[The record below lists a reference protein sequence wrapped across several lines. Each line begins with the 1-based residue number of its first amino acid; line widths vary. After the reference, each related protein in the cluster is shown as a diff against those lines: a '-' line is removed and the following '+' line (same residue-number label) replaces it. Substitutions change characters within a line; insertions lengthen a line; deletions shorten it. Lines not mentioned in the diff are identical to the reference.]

1 MLTCPHPPPIT
12 LITDPHDNVTHTRAA
27 LTAHDPA
34 EGRTTVHPTPGTRS
48 TLALAHDILATLG
61 KPVPL
66 TGYRPLDPRP
76 AWMLCAAW
84 ILALPLTHLTLL
96 RAHLLDPHALDD
108 LLTLRARTGLRLALV
123 CHQRKVPTS
132 LERALSRTDHYLADA
147 EALLP
152 AEETATTAT
161 RPRTSAPAKPSRR
174 WITLPALTTLR
185 SLDETDHC
193 TCQPPPADERGFTP
207 PSISAADRSLIAS
220 RLQAATAHPHLAA
233 QLATACHTAASM
245 PQLLTARVTDA
256 ALDARTLTLHDPANA
271 RQGCMTHHVPH
282 WARPFLRATVFLH
295 LLITDSK
302 DSRLFADPLR
312 AARLPRLTDFA
323 EQCKLRPPQP
333 LLSKNTRRKTPPPTV
348 WPLSTA
354 HHSTLREKDTAGFP
368 QLLGH
373 RQPVGRRRRH
383 V

>member
-1 MLTCPHPPPIT
+1 MLTCPSPPAIA
-12 LITDPHDNVTHTRAA
+12 LVTDPHDDVTHTRAA
-27 LTAHDPA
+27 LAAHDPA
-34 EGRTTVHPTPGTRS
+34 EGRLTIHPTPGTHS
-48 TLALAHDILATLG
+48 TLALAHDILAALG

-66 TGYRPLDPRP
+66 TGYRPLDHRP
-76 AWMLCAAW
+76 AWTLCAAW
-84 ILALPLTHLTLL
+84 ILALPVTHLALL

-108 LLTLRARTGLRLALV
+108 LLALRARTGLRLALV
-123 CHQRKVPTS
+123 CHRRKVPTV

-152 AEETATTAT
+152 AEETAT
-161 RPRTSAPAKPSRR
+161 RPETGAPGKPSRR

-185 SLDETDHC
+185 SLDEADHC
-193 TCQPPPADERGFTP
+193 ACQPPTADECGFTP
-207 PSISAADRSLIAS
+207 PSVPAADRSLITC

-233 QLATACHTAASM
+233 QLATACFTAASM
-245 PQLLTARVTDA
+245 TQLRTARVTDA
-256 ALDARTLTLHDPANA
+256 ALDARTLTLHDSVNA
-271 RQGCMTHHVPH
+271 RQGCMTHPVPS

-302 DSRLFADPLR
+302 GARLFADPLR

-323 EQCKLRPPQP
+323 EQCKIRPPQP
-333 LLSKNTRRKTPPPTV
+333 LLPKNTRRKTPPPTV

-354 HHSTLREKDTAGFP
+354 HHSTLREKDTIGFL

-373 RQPVGRRRRH
+373 RKSVGRRRHH